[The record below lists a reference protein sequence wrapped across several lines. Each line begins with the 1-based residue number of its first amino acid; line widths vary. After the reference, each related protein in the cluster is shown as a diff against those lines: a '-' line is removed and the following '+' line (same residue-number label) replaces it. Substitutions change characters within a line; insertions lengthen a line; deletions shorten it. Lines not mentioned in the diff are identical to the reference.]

1 MPGVF
6 SSLCWWWLL
15 LCPIG
20 VLGRREK
27 VGILILQLPCI
38 LAQLLPWHSGHELE
52 VFAVILF
59 SGCHGGECRDVR
71 SGYVHI
77 YSILVICFFIQT
89 FVSH

>member
-1 MPGVF
+1 MQDVF
-6 SSLCWWWLL
+6 CGFWWLL
-15 LCPIG
+15 LSLGGGLSRGEEVGG
-20 VLGRREK
+20 VLSSQFPAM
-27 VGILILQLPCI
+27 LT
-38 LAQLLPWHSGHELE
+38 QLLPWHSGHEPE
-52 VFAVILF
+52 VFAVTLF